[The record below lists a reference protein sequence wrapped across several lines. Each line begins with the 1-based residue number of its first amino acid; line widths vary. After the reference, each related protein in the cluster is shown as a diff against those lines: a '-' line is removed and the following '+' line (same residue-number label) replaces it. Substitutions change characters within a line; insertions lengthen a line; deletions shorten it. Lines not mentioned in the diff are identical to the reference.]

1 MPMAPPLP
9 PPALSNDHNNAGN
22 ALDMSNNFNYNGAAA
37 AGGHTYMN
45 GVLYNN
51 EFLGAPNTER
61 ALNVDPGLGTSE
73 EDSDDYYDP
82 MADDMPPVN
91 GIRFYN
97 PLFYPGGI
105 IPQREPQRVRKC
117 RPSRPKMPSN
127 LTLTIGPLPES
138 SGAAGHWLPD
148 NPIAMAGAFPNS
160 YQPGVNLTGQREG
173 RDDNKASNPEYPL
186 GYPHQ
191 P

>member
-1 MPMAPPLP
+1 MDRNNNNLPVHLFDIFGNPLPMPMAPPLP

-105 IPQREPQRVRKC
+105 IPQREPQRV
-117 RPSRPKMPSN
+117 P
-127 LTLTIGPLPES
+127 
-138 SGAAGHWLPD
+138 GHWLPD